1 MIYLTLKRSI
11 NPNEVDYDGNYKNL
25 EFGLDQV
32 FNPFNKWYVT
42 SSLSLAGAILDVFIP
57 GDQF

>member
-11 NPNEVDYDGNYKNL
+11 NPNDVSKDANYKNL
-25 EFGLDQV
+25 QFGLDQK
-32 FNPFNKWYVT
+32 FNPFNQWYVT
-42 SSLSLAGAILDVFIP
+42 ASLSLAGAILDVFIP